1 MNNFRVLLATIFIVL
16 STYTAAVISDHGM
29 NLIPIFFGEIMEMTW
44 SGQFN
49 MDFMFFL
56 MLSATW
62 VSWREDFSVR
72 GFFLGTLAFFG
83 GALFLSVYLLVE
95 SFKVKGNIQVLLLG
109 RQRATQHGRTL

>member
-1 MNNFRVLLATIFIVL
+1 MNNFRVLLATTFVVL
-16 STYTAAVISDHGM
+16 SAYTVAVISDHGI
-29 NLIPIFFGEIMEMTW
+29 NLVPIFFGEIVEMTW

-49 MDFMFFL
+49 LDFMFFL
-56 MLSATW
+56 ILSATW
-62 VSWREDFSVR
+62 VSWREGFSVR

-109 RQRATQHGRTL
+109 RQRATQNGKTF